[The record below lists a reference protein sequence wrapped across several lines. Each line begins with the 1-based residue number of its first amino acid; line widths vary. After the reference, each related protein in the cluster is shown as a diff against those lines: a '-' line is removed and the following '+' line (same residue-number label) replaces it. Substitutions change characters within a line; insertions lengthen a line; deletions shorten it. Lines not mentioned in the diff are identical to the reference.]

1 MKINPSAPCVMFS
14 QMYPRKFW
22 SCTLPSE
29 FRNDLYP
36 KEWSLSLI
44 TTFPWLFTATFD
56 GNWLLKFV
64 LIVGAIQ
71 SAVLLYSVESLG
83 AVAFIDP
90 IPTGCCNGFVAS
102 WLRTSDIICGNHHVA
117 DPAGCSSASS

>member
-1 MKINPSAPCVMFS
+1 MEISPSAPCVMFC
-14 QMYPRKFW
+14 QIYPRRFW

-71 SAVLLYSVESLG
+71 SAVLFYSVESLG

-90 IPTGCCNGFVAS
+90 IPTVSSTLFVLS
-102 WLRTSDIICGNHHVA
+102 
-117 DPAGCSSASS
+117 